1 MPFLL
6 SYQCPIL
13 LFLVICCDVTITQY
27 LKNPNE
33 MIACYPKNTTPRFN
47 SDFWLYDYTIY
58 IVLYASFFS
67 VLPSLHWFITAGS
80 PLSDTNLI
88 YQYTLN
94 SYKYKNFY
102 TFVICFRSK
111 KVMHDDPTI
120 FYYYLQRKKGIAF
133 HEMSRFELQLR
144 NISIQMKFIYS
155 MEPFTHNVDPLS
167 LVCVADINV
176 AAISAAAPGFSRFF
190 PCWCCC
196 NAVVSARVVVIAAV
210 IGHHICFW
218 TIRK

>member
-13 LFLVICCDVTITQY
+13 LFLVICCNVTIAQY
-27 LKNPNE
+27 LKNHNG
-33 MIACYPKNTTPRFN
+33 MIAIPKTLRLGSTVI
-47 SDFWLYDYTIY
+47 SDYMTVRYTLFY
-58 IVLYASFFS
+58 VHLFS

-88 YQYTLN
+88 HQYTLN

-102 TFVICFRSK
+102 IFVICFRSK

-120 FYYYLQRKKGIAF
+120 FYYYLQWKKGIAF
-133 HEMSRFELQLR
+133 HEMSRSELQLR

-176 AAISAAAPGFSRFF
+176 AAFSAAALGFSPVF
-190 PCWCCC
+190 PCWCTVAMLLCLP
-196 NAVVSARVVVIAAV
+196 VWLLL
-210 IGHHICFW
+210 HLL
-218 TIRK
+218 